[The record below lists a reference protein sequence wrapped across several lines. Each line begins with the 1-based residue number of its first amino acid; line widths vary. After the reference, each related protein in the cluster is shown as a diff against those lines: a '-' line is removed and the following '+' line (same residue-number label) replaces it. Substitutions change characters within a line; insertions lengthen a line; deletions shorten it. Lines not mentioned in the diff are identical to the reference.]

1 MSQPVPPSSASPT
14 QIRVVLADDHALVR
28 AGMRSLLNGMALVQ
42 VVGEAA
48 SGEEALAL
56 VGREQPDVVLMD
68 IAMKGMTGLEAAALM
83 RAQQPSVRVVIL
95 SMHAGE
101 EYVLQALRAGAVGYL
116 LKDAATGELEL
127 ALRSVVRGE
136 SWFSPAVSRQVV
148 EGYVQRVGGE
158 AVSDVLT
165 ARQREVLKLVARG
178 KSTKEIAFDLTLSVK
193 TVETHRAQIME
204 RLGIRDV
211 AGLVRY
217 ALRTGL
223 VPPDA

>member
-1 MSQPVPPSSASPT
+1 L
-14 QIRVVLADDHALVR
+14 IRVVLADDHALVR
-28 AGMRSLLNGMALVQ
+28 AGIRSLLGAMADVE
-42 VVGEAA
+42 VVGEAS

-56 VGREQPDVVLMD
+56 AQRERPDVVLMD
-68 IAMKGMTGLEAAALM
+68 IAMKGITGLEAAARM
-83 RAQQPSVRVVIL
+83 REQHPAVRVVIL

-127 ALRSVVRGE
+127 ALRTVIRGE
-136 SWFSPAVSRQVV
+136 SWLSPAVSRQVV
-148 EGYVQRVGGE
+148 EGYVQRVGGD
-158 AVSDVLT
+158 AGGADVLT
-165 ARQREVLKLVARG
+165 VRQREVLRHVAGG
-178 KSTKEIAFDLTLSVK
+178 KSTKEIAFMLNVSVK

-223 VPPDA
+223 IPPEG

>member
-1 MSQPVPPSSASPT
+1 MPSSPNVSSAAP
-14 QIRVVLADDHALVR
+14 IRVVLADDHALVR
-28 AGMRSLLNGMALVQ
+28 AGMRSLLGGMAQVE

-48 SGEEALAL
+48 SGEEALVLAE
-56 VGREQPDVVLMD
+56 RERPDVVLMD
-68 IAMKGMTGLEAAALM
+68 IAMKGMTGLDAAARM
-83 RAQQPSVRVVIL
+83 REQHPGVRVIIL

-101 EYVLQALRAGAVGYL
+101 EYVLQALRAGAIGYL

-127 ALRSVVRGE
+127 ALRSVMRGE

-158 AVSDVLT
+158 PVADVLT
-165 ARQREVLKLVARG
+165 ARQREVLKLVAGG
-178 KSTKEIAFDLTLSVK
+178 KSTKEIAFDLNLSVK

-217 ALRTGL
+217 ALKTGL
-223 VPPDA
+223 VSDS

>member
-1 MSQPVPPSSASPT
+1 MTTPATPP
-14 QIRVVLADDHALVR
+14 IRVILVDDHALVR
-28 AGMRSLLNGMALVQ
+28 AGMRSLLGTMASVQ
-42 VVGEAA
+42 VVGEAS

-56 VGREQPDVVLMD
+56 ARNAQPDVVLMD
-68 IAMKGMTGLEAAALM
+68 IAMKGMSGLEAATRM
-83 RAQQPSVRVVIL
+83 REACPVARVIIL

-127 ALRSVVRGE
+127 ALRSVMRGE

-148 EGYVQRVGGE
+148 EGYVQRVGGTP
-158 AVSDVLT
+158 ADDVLT
-165 ARQREVLKLVARG
+165 ARQREVLRLVAGG
-178 KSTKEIAFDLTLSVK
+178 KSTKEIAFDLNLSVK

-223 VPPDA
+223 VPPDS